1 MAEQLGL
8 RQDRLVLLIHSGSRG
23 LGDRHI
29 SSTHSRVALHPH
41 AHTALRSSG
50 GAILGWHAHR
60 HGTAGIHE
68 GSSDAEAYLRMHNQ
82 GAFAERR
89 ALLLLVVHGH
99 S

>member
-1 MAEQLGL
+1 MTDASAQHTPVSLCIL
-8 RQDRLVLLIHSGSRG
+8 
-23 LGDRHI
+23 
-29 SSTHSRVALHPH
+29 THS
-41 AHTALRSSG
+41 ALRSSG

-89 ALLLLVVHGH
+89 ALLLLVVHRH